1 MGTTAVRSPFGMA
14 YFFTADSAGKYLQ
27 RIRTVW
33 KYQIKNGV
41 KYSNHVHIR
50 HPKRSRL
57 RRRKHGFSSKNLFMQ
72 TSKPTISF
80 PAGLLL
86 AFSVA
91 FVFRA
96 IHAEPAET
104 VLQSLVVENQRTDGD
119 GPLEVLFEDV
129 MHGDWQEKW
138 FLDGKKATLEPREG
152 GLYFAGGTVTKEDDP
167 VEYNAHHAVLWT
179 KQVFEGDIRI
189 SYQMKQVDA
198 SGYGNTLLY
207 IHAQGIGTPPYV
219 EDIHEWRNL
228 REVPDMS
235 TYFTYMDL
243 LSLSLRENIRCK
255 RYPWRDEK
263 LQWYPTQGLIE
274 PMVDYPGVIP
284 GETYQVIVD
293 KKGDSLRL
301 RLYNQSGA
309 TLHVD
314 HTWDTSQIAEGIEPR
329 KIQKGRIGIRH
340 MATKQSIYNNFK
352 VEKL

>member
-1 MGTTAVRSPFGMA
+1 
-14 YFFTADSAGKYLQ
+14 
-27 RIRTVW
+27 
-33 KYQIKNGV
+33 
-41 KYSNHVHIR
+41 
-50 HPKRSRL
+50 
-57 RRRKHGFSSKNLFMQ
+57 MQ